1 MKVCMIV
8 PNAAVKGGIA
18 SVVNGYRGSVLERK
32 YHISYVESYQDGS
45 KWQKLCRALSG
56 YCTFIGQLL
65 RNRPDV
71 VHIHSSFGPSFY
83 RKMPFIYLS
92 CLFGIP
98 VINHIH
104 GAEFDRFYEKASERK
119 KKTVARVYGRCTK
132 LIVLSEE
139 WKARIGAFVPKE
151 RIEVLENYCKIP
163 DESYARGRKEEQVL
177 FMGELGARKGC
188 YDIPA
193 IWAQVLKEVPSAQLV
208 MAGDGEM
215 EAVKE
220 AFAKQELRSGIVFP
234 GWVRH
239 EEKEKLFR
247 ESAVFLLPTYNEG
260 MPVVV
265 LEAMGYGLGIVTTNV
280 GGIPKLIQNG
290 INGCIEKPGD
300 IQSMAWDVVRLLREP
315 ELCRV
320 YGGKARAF
328 AARDYSLEGHL
339 KRLGAIYESAAGSSR
354 TRGNERRHGH
364 KDGAVRASARKRS

>member
-1 MKVCMIV
+1 MIV

-32 YHISYVESYQDGS
+32 YQVSYVESYRDGS
-45 KWQKLCRALSG
+45 KWQKLCKALSG
-56 YCTFIGQLL
+56 YLAFIRQLL
-65 RNRPDV
+65 CNRPDI

-83 RKMPFIYLS
+83 RKMPFIYMS

-119 KKTVARVYGRCTK
+119 KKRIARVYGKCTR

-139 WKARIGAFVPKE
+139 WKERIAAFVPEE
-151 RIEVLENYCKIP
+151 RIEVLENYCRLPKEPYDI
-163 DESYARGRKEEQVL
+163 GRRPEQVL

-193 IWAQVLKEVPSAQLV
+193 IWAQVLKEVPAARLV

-220 AFAKQELRSGIVFP
+220 AFAKQGLCSGIVFP
-234 GWVRH
+234 GWVQH
-239 EEKEKLFR
+239 EEKEKLLR
-247 ESAVFLLPTYNEG
+247 ESAVFLFPTYHEG
-260 MPVVV
+260 MPMAV

-280 GGIPKLIQNG
+280 GGIPRLIQNG
-290 INGCIEKPGD
+290 VNGCIEKPKD
-300 IQSMAWDVVRLLREP
+300 MQSMARDVIRLLQEP
-315 ELCRV
+315 ALCGT
-320 YGGKARAF
+320 YGGKARALVE
-328 AARDYSLEGHL
+328 RNYSAERHLE
-339 KRLGAIYESAAGSSR
+339 RLGAVYEAVARSCPAR
-354 TRGNERRHGH
+354 RPRG
-364 KDGAVRASARKRS
+364 

>member
-1 MKVCMIV
+1 MIV

-18 SVVNGYRGSVLERK
+18 SVVNGYRGSVLEQK
-32 YHISYVESYQDGS
+32 YKIRYVESYRDGS
-45 KWQKLCRALSG
+45 KWQKLCKALCG
-56 YCTFIGQLL
+56 YCAFFGQLL
-65 RNRPDV
+65 CNRPDI

-83 RKMPFIYLS
+83 RKMPFIYMS

-104 GAEFDRFYEKASERK
+104 GAEFDRFYDKASERK
-119 KKTVARVYGRCTK
+119 KKRIARVYGKCAR

-139 WKARIGAFVPKE
+139 WKERIAVFVAKE

-163 DESYARGRKEEQVL
+163 EEPYDTGRKSEQAL
-177 FMGELGARKGC
+177 FMGELGRRKGC

-193 IWAQVLKEVPSAQLV
+193 IWAQVIKEVPSARLV

-220 AFAKQELRSGIVFP
+220 AFVKQGIDSGVTFP

-247 ESAVFLLPTYNEG
+247 ESAVLLFPTYNEG
-260 MPVVV
+260 MPMVV
-265 LEAMGYGLGIVTTNV
+265 LEAMSYGLGIVTTNV

-290 INGCIEKPGD
+290 MNGRIGKPGD
-300 IQSMAWDVVRLLREP
+300 IRSMAQDVIRLLREP
-315 ELCRV
+315 ELCRT
-320 YGGKARAF
+320 YGRKARAF
-328 AARDYSLEGHL
+328 AARDYGVERHL
-339 KRLGAIYESAAGSSR
+339 QRLGAIYESVAKEYPAHR
-354 TRGNERRHGH
+354 P
-364 KDGAVRASARKRS
+364 RK